1 VQTEFYGKAPVEAYV
16 GGSVPAIS
24 YLNAAGVPAPVSLGI
39 QRSDENF
46 HGDNKF
52 MRIASFVKGQRLFA
66 MMLHALVGQPFQQ

>member
-1 VQTEFYGKAPVEAYV
+1 MTTYVEISEALVTAGYLTEADIE
-16 GGSVPAIS
+16 
-24 YLNAAGVPAPVSLGI
+24 AAGVPAPVSLDF

-52 MRIASFVKGQRLFA
+52 MRIASFEKGQRLFA